1 MKKTKFYNNVS
12 DSLLKPTKLKP
23 GQQVVYKVEGITP
36 DPMNPGKWAIPA
48 AKNVPPIDQIW
59 DEEKQEYIDIA
70 AVRTFDS
77 EGNHTFHE
85 IWFFGNQVGLMILR
99 GGNAIDQEIHSYLS
113 LCNYNGSNPNRDTT
127 KEVYFTLVDEQA
139 KSESERKVRNL
150 KREALNVSADLTAED
165 VRNYIA
171 ALGQDDTKPL
181 EVLRNDLE
189 KMADNDPKSFLELVS
204 NKQAVMK
211 ATLNRALK
219 KNVIKFEEEQSR
231 FTWANGEVIT
241 TVART
246 TGSDAIEDLV
256 AFCVSSTKGEKVY
269 QTIQTKSK
277 GSK

>member
-59 DEEKQEYIDIA
+59 DEEKQEYVDIA
-70 AVRTFDS
+70 AVRSFDA

-85 IWFFGNQVGLMILR
+85 IWFFGNQVGLLILR
-99 GGNAIDQEIHSYLS
+99 GGSAIDQEIHSYLS

-127 KEVYFTLVDEQA
+127 KEVYFTLVDETA
-139 KSESERKVRNL
+139 KSENERKVRNL

-189 KMADNDPKSFLELVS
+189 TLADNDPKSFLELVS